1 MPFYITLFNYTE
13 QGVRNIKESPQRV
26 ASFKA
31 EVEKAGGKVIGFYYT
46 FGEYDGVTIIE
57 GPNDETAM
65 AVLLGVGRAGNV
77 RTKTLKAFSE
87 AEAAKLIE
95 SLP

>member
-1 MPFYITLFNYTE
+1 MPFYITLFKYTE
-13 QGVRNIKESPQRV
+13 QGVKNIKESPQRV

-57 GPNDETAM
+57 GSNDEAVM
-65 AVLLGVGRAGNV
+65 AVLIGVGRAGNV
-77 RTKTLKAFSE
+77 HTKTLKAFSE
-87 AEAAKLIE
+87 AEATKLIE